1 MITEKTA
8 SDFRDRLSC
17 LIKQDGRTPSEIA
30 RAIDETPQL
39 LRKWLCCNVLSRLPA
54 ANYVLKLAD
63 CFGVN
68 ARWLIS
74 GEGPVKNTGF
84 DTANSIEV
92 PTIRAH
98 LANTKDEPLTDDDIF
113 RLPNSRLRNKNFS
126 AIKIPFFV
134 EIAERTIIY
143 KKNYLESLGADP
155 ESCARIL
162 TPEGAM
168 EPLVKENDY
177 VLLDCADNEIERIKN
192 NAMYVFAYNE
202 NLYIRR
208 LIREFTSIVFDSSNP
223 VYSRKDI
230 TIENAKESMRIVGRV
245 LERSGPI

>member
-98 LANTKDEPLTDDDIF
+98 LANTKNESINLTDLN
-113 RLPNSRLRNKNFS
+113 RLPNERLRNQNFN
-126 AIKIPFFV
+126 ALKIPFFIEAV
-134 EIAERTIIY
+134 GGTFIY
-143 KKNYLESLGADP
+143 KKDYLESLGADP

-162 TPEGAM
+162 APEGAM
-168 EPLVKENDY
+168 EPLIKENDY
-177 VLLDCADNEIERIKN
+177 VLLDCSDNEFDRIKN
-192 NAMYVFAYNE
+192 NAIYVFAYNE

-208 LIREFTSIVFDSSNP
+208 LIREFTSIVFDSANSM
-223 VYSRKDI
+223 YSRQEVPIQD
-230 TIENAKESMRIVGRV
+230 ARDLMCIVGRV